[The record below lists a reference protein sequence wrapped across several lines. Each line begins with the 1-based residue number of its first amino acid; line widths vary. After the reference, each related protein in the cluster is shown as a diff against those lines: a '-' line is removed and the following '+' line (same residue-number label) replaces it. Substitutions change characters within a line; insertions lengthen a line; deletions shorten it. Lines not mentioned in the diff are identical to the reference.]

1 MHLKRLASHGI
12 VVYSADTSS
21 VTGALLKAGI
31 DYLFAENDRDGSPL
45 YQKLDLT
52 KVGVGGHSLGSLS
65 TYDIADDPRITTTVH
80 VDGGQFD
87 GMGGP
92 RLHKP
97 AVFICG
103 EDSWGTPNCN
113 NDYEGTSV
121 PIFYTRIMGLIGAEG
136 HIMAADAGLEVW
148 TAWLRWQL
156 GAEEERRKDFL
167 DPMCTYC
174 TGKYD
179 SQSKN
184 W

>member
-1 MHLKRLASHGI
+1 
-12 VVYSADTSS
+12 
-21 VTGALLKAGI
+21 
-31 DYLFAENDRDGSPL
+31 
-45 YQKLDLT
+45 
-52 KVGVGGHSLGSLS
+52 
-65 TYDIADDPRITTTVH
+65 
-80 VDGGQFD
+80 
-87 GMGGP
+87 MGGP

-97 AVFICG
+97 AIFICG

-113 NDYEGTSV
+113 NDYDGSSV
-121 PIFYTRIMGLIGAEG
+121 PIFYTRIEGLIGAEG

-156 GAEEERRKDFL
+156 GDEEERRSDFL

>member
-1 MHLKRLASHGI
+1 
-12 VVYSADTSS
+12 
-21 VTGALLKAGI
+21 
-31 DYLFAENDRDGSPL
+31 
-45 YQKLDLT
+45 
-52 KVGVGGHSLGSLS
+52 
-65 TYDIADDPRITTTVH
+65 

-97 AVFICG
+97 AIFICG
-103 EDSWGTPNCN
+103 EDSWDTPNCN
-113 NDYEGTSV
+113 SDYEGSSI
-121 PIFYTRIMGLIGAEG
+121 PIFYTRIAGLIGAEG

-148 TAWLRWQL
+148 LAWMRWQL
-156 GAEEERRKDFL
+156 AGEEERRKDFL

-174 TGKYD
+174 VDKYD